1 MAKQKFDFDLI
12 VIGSGAGGGVAA
24 DIAAKKGKRV
34 AIIESDKF
42 GGEYPHRGCVPV
54 GALLQAAHSLDDAR
68 DAAHFGIRSSTVGFN
83 YPTIKAWKDAA
94 IKRTGVENTARYY
107 QSQGISLFHGDAHF
121 LSSHEI
127 TVNRRHL
134 SAEQFL
140 VATGSFLDLP
150 EIDGLG
156 AVPYLDAVTA
166 LDVTKPPKSL
176 FIVGAGDTGCEFAE
190 LFSIFGSKV
199 YIADMAPR
207 VLPRY
212 DEEVSR
218 HVQET
223 FEEVRGI
230 HVLDKAKVVSV
241 KKEGLSVRV
250 TLMRGGEH
258 YSVRVD
264 AIMIATGKH
273 PRVDI
278 GLENAGISYSAKGIE
293 TNEYLQTNARHI
305 YAAGDVLGH
314 HMLTHTGI
322 QESRI
327 AAHNLT
333 EKTKAS
339 PDYTAVPRVTYLSP
353 EIASTGMTE
362 ADCLKRDLDIK
373 KVTVPISTVTRSN
386 ISNQRDGFCKVITDK
401 KGVILGGTVVAPRAG
416 EIIHELTLAVQHK
429 LTAADIAS
437 TMHAYPTWSEIVRV
451 ACAKIKV

>member
-1 MAKQKFDFDLI
+1 MAKHKFDYDII

-42 GGEYPHRGCVPV
+42 GGEYPHTGCVPV

-68 DAAHFGIRSSTVGFN
+68 DAAHFGIRSSTIGFN
-83 YPTIKAWKDAA
+83 YPTIKAWKDSA

-121 LSSHEI
+121 LSPHEI

-140 VATGSFLDLP
+140 VATGSSLDIP
-150 EIDGLG
+150 EIDGLPTI
-156 AVPYLDAVTA
+156 PYLDAVTA

-176 FIVGAGDTGCEFAE
+176 FIVGAGDTGCEYAE
-190 LFSIFGSKV
+190 LFSIFGTKV

-207 VLPRY
+207 ILPRY

-218 HVQET
+218 HVHEM

-230 HVLDKAKVVSV
+230 HTLDKAKVISV

-264 AIMIATGKH
+264 SILIATGKH

-278 GLENAGISYSAKGIE
+278 GLENAGVTYTPKGIVV
-293 TNEYLQTNARHI
+293 NEFLQTHARHI

-353 EIASTGMTE
+353 EVATTGMTE

-373 KVTVPISTVTRSN
+373 TSTVPISTVTRSN
-386 ISNQRDGFCKVITDK
+386 VSNQRDGFCKVITDK
-401 KGVILGGTVVAPRAG
+401 KGVIIGGTVVAPRAG
-416 EIIHELTLAVQHK
+416 EIIHELTLAVQYK
-429 LTAADIAS
+429 LTAADLAA

>member
-1 MAKQKFDFDLI
+1 MAKHKFDYDII

-42 GGEYPHRGCVPV
+42 GGEYPHTGCVPV

-68 DAAHFGIRSSTVGFN
+68 DAAHFGIRSNTVGFN

-121 LSSHEI
+121 LSPHEI

-140 VATGSFLDLP
+140 VATGSSLDIP
-150 EIDGLG
+150 EIDGLPTI
-156 AVPYLDAVTA
+156 PYLDAVTA

-176 FIVGAGDTGCEFAE
+176 FIVGAGDTGCEYAE
-190 LFSIFGSKV
+190 LFSIFGTKV
-199 YIADMAPR
+199 YLADMAPR
-207 VLPRY
+207 ILPRY

-218 HVQET
+218 HVQEM
-223 FEEVRGI
+223 FEEARGI
-230 HVLDKAKVVSV
+230 HTLDKAKVISV

-264 AIMIATGKH
+264 SILIATGKH

-278 GLENAGISYSAKGIE
+278 GLENAGVTYTPKGIVV
-293 TNEYLQTNARHI
+293 NEHLQTHARHI

-314 HMLTHTGI
+314 YMLTHTGI

-353 EIASTGMTE
+353 EVATTGMTE
-362 ADCLKRDLDIK
+362 ADCLKRDLEIK
-373 KVTVPISTVTRSN
+373 TATVPISTVTRSN
-386 ISNQRDGFCKVITDK
+386 VSNQRDGFCKVITDK

-416 EIIHELTLAVQHK
+416 EIIHELTLAVQYK
-429 LTAADIAS
+429 LTAADIAA

-451 ACAKIKV
+451 ACAKIKI